1 MQTRPIQRALSFG
14 LSLVITL
21 AMLMGIRGLSAH
33 EEAAAR
39 YAMCSVQRA

>member
-1 MQTRPIQRALSFG
+1 MQTRTIQRALSFG

-21 AMLMGIRGLSAH
+21 VMLTGIRGLSVH

-39 YAMCSVQRA
+39 YAMCSVQRV